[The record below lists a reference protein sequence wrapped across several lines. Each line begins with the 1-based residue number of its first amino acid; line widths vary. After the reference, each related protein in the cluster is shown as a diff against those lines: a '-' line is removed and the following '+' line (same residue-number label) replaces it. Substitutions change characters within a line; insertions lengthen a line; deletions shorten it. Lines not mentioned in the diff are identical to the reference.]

1 MKVQN
6 DTIMRQR
13 TLAKIGNSAQ
23 NISAA
28 KLFLLATHYKN
39 LLNTFLRKKLEKR
52 LEKRFFFRQKGIKKA
67 QKHGASYPILS

>member
-1 MKVQN
+1 
-6 DTIMRQR
+6 MRQR

-39 LLNTFLRKKLEKR
+39 LLNTFLKKR
-52 LEKRFFFRQKGIKKA
+52 LEKRLFFRHKGIKKA